1 MQLHS
6 FVCPLFRRGLIIY
19 FDTCRK
25 LSILL
30 VCACDVE
37 SRGLFSFL
45 LNVKIHDLMNTLSDV
60 RMHASE
66 SKPWILN
73 YSIHRD
79 LEGRVCLTWPEQV
92 LLGNLRVDS
101 FKSRCERVLL
111 HTCTMLTNV
120 LLRNFATLLSIGLG
134 LWRLSL
140 SASNLFF
147 EVGGF
152 LN

>member
-45 LNVKIHDLMNTLSDV
+45 LNVKIHNTKHTLWYVAAISEEIVHLKEV
-60 RMHASE
+60 RC
-66 SKPWILN
+66 I
-73 YSIHRD
+73 
-79 LEGRVCLTWPEQV
+79 
-92 LLGNLRVDS
+92 
-101 FKSRCERVLL
+101 
-111 HTCTMLTNV
+111 
-120 LLRNFATLLSIGLG
+120 
-134 LWRLSL
+134 
-140 SASNLFF
+140 
-147 EVGGF
+147 
-152 LN
+152 